1 MVITRWSGFIFLLLL
16 LTTSMIGCRQVDRIT
31 EENGLPLVAW
41 ERDLYISGGVLVY
54 ATSSGA
60 AREIAGQADE
70 AAAAFLAMSG
80 EEPRQL
86 IYIAVDRND
95 SLGETMIESGIQG
108 ISKISGKSV
117 PEIKSKMFDATNQQG
132 ADRIEQQEQ
141 MLHAYLGLVPGVLDA
156 PTTRPA
162 YLWSDAVMIPTASRI
177 SKNLDIVIKG
187 VMDQQEFGTLKQ
199 LMLFPVIAIAKGFAQ
214 KILGEIHETV
224 IIGVHAQ
231 GREGWPQERIDQ
243 LLKDSLQDGELK
255 QLFQENSFQ
264 GDDDTST

>member
-41 ERDLYISGGVLVY
+41 ERDLYISEGVLVY

-108 ISKISGKSV
+108 ILENLR
-117 PEIKSKMFDATNQQG
+117 EIG
-132 ADRIEQQEQ
+132 AGDQEQ
-141 MLHAYLGLVPGVLDA
+141 DV
-156 PTTRPA
+156 
-162 YLWSDAVMIPTASRI
+162 
-177 SKNLDIVIKG
+177 
-187 VMDQQEFGTLKQ
+187 
-199 LMLFPVIAIAKGFAQ
+199 
-214 KILGEIHETV
+214 
-224 IIGVHAQ
+224 
-231 GREGWPQERIDQ
+231 
-243 LLKDSLQDGELK
+243 
-255 QLFQENSFQ
+255 
-264 GDDDTST
+264 